1 MKPIRPYEQNSNTER
16 VICSTITLRYLALD
30 QALSAIVDLGFTEID
45 LGALPGVC
53 DHVPNELSAEAVRQV
68 AATLNASGLAV
79 RSVNADIG
87 DLNRPLDPTEAA
99 ARRQHAERLVELCG
113 AIGSSALVLP
123 NGAQQHE
130 PIRSFDEDLALVAEQ
145 VAEVAALCAAAG
157 IELWVEAPHFFRLC
171 YDVDRAEALA
181 GLLPAG
187 VGLICDVSHIVASG
201 STPREFVRRLGAQ
214 TTHVHLRDAEPGYI
228 HHSIGNGQVDF
239 ADTVA
244 ALGEI
249 GYAGKFS
256 RAGDPRRR
264 QRRSCRCRAAGRPL
278 HQLAAVA
285 ATPAGSHRWRLVAG
299 IAAGPPRGRPAEAR
313 AGWSRCARPD

>member
-1 MKPIRPYEQNSNTER
+1 MTTDTAVDAPPTLNAGR
-16 VICSTITLRYLALD
+16 VICSTITLRYLPLD
-30 QALSAIVDLGFTEID
+30 QALSTIADLGFTEID

-53 DHVPNELSAEAVRQV
+53 DHVPYELTAEAVREV
-68 AATLNASGLAV
+68 AATVNGSGLIV

-87 DLNRPLDPTEAA
+87 DLNRPLDSRETAE
-99 ARRQHAERLVELCG
+99 RRQHAERLVELCV
-113 AIGSSALVLP
+113 AVGSTALVLP

-130 PIRSFDEDLALVAEQ
+130 PIRSFDDDLALVAEQ
-145 VAEVAALCAAAG
+145 IAEVAELCATAG

-244 ALGEI
+244 ALDEI
-249 GYAGKFS
+249 GYDGKFS
-256 RAGDPRRR
+256 LELETRDVENGDRAAAALRAGRFI
-264 QRRSCRCRAAGRPL
+264 SSL
-278 HQLAAVA
+278 L
-285 ATPAGSHRWRLVAG
+285 
-299 IAAGPPRGRPAEAR
+299 
-313 AGWSRCARPD
+313 

>member
-1 MKPIRPYEQNSNTER
+1 MTTDTAVDALPTLNAER
-16 VICSTITLRYLALD
+16 VICSTITLRYLPLD
-30 QALSAIVDLGFTEID
+30 QALSTIADLGFTEID

-53 DHVPNELSAEAVRQV
+53 DHVPYELTAEAVREV
-68 AATLNASGLAV
+68 AATVNGSGLIV

-87 DLNRPLDPTEAA
+87 DLNRPLDSRETAE
-99 ARRQHAERLVELCG
+99 RRQHAERLVELCV
-113 AIGSSALVLP
+113 AVGSTALVLP

-130 PIRSFDEDLALVAEQ
+130 PIRSFDDDLALVAEQ
-145 VAEVAALCAAAG
+145 IAEVAELCATAG

-181 GLLPAG
+181 ELLPAG

-244 ALGEI
+244 ALDEI
-249 GYAGKFS
+249 GYDGKFS
-256 RAGDPRRR
+256 LELETRDVENGDRAAAALRAGRFI
-264 QRRSCRCRAAGRPL
+264 SSL
-278 HQLAAVA
+278 L
-285 ATPAGSHRWRLVAG
+285 
-299 IAAGPPRGRPAEAR
+299 
-313 AGWSRCARPD
+313 